1 MRRKGEIRNDSNTTS
16 LSAACTQALG
26 VHQDPSRT
34 FIAVAERENTVVLW
48 DTRRKDPSMKLTRA
62 RTIKGLAQ
70 QLIFTNDGNSLV
82 CHGSSSTLVW
92 DVRMQQIA
100 ATIEGRDANGRTP
113 SQVSVLEDAGM
124 LLAEYSSPSL
134 SSMSKARIF
143 SLQNGEE
150 RWEYSWQHATP
161 WHDDGPLPACHT
173 LSPDGTMVL
182 RHAPGGALT
191 LSKSHRGEFVCETPT
206 LEGSLE
212 FGTLSWNPRAFCSS
226 GSDIIGSSVWASGD
240 MSGRITL
247 WGTDKKLRE
256 TPHSLPKSHSRTI
269 TSFLCF
275 CTLHAIF
282 TSLLA
287 SPWI

>member
-1 MRRKGEIRNDSNTTS
+1 
-16 LSAACTQALG
+16 

-34 FIAVAERENTVVLW
+34 LIAVAERENTVVLW

-70 QLIFTNDGNSLV
+70 QLIFTNNGNSLV

-113 SQVSVLEDAGM
+113 SQVSVLEDSGM
-124 LLAEYSSPSL
+124 LLAEYASPSS
-134 SSMSKARIF
+134 SSMAKARLF

-173 LSPDGTMVL
+173 LSPDGAMIL

-191 LSKSHRGEFVCETPT
+191 LSKSHRGEFVCETPSS
-206 LEGSLE
+206 EGTPPE
-212 FGTLSWNPRAFCSS
+212 VGTLSWNPRAFCSS

-247 WGTDKKLRE
+247 WGTDEKLRE
-256 TPHSLPKSHSRTI
+256 APQALP
-269 TSFLCF
+269 
-275 CTLHAIF
+275 
-282 TSLLA
+282 
-287 SPWI
+287 